1 MNKLI
6 KQALDSI
13 GIKSFYI
20 TKESYEGE
28 CVVYNYISKPSYYA
42 DNKLQGTEYTILL
55 NVYSKSKIEETKSKV
70 INVLNAHGIRGGV
83 SQKTMKE
90 ENGMYNTPIQFNGF
104 MREER
109 LS

>member
-13 GIKSFYI
+13 GINSFYI

-42 DNKLQGTEYTILL
+42 DNKLKGTEYTILL

-70 INVLNAHGIRGGV
+70 INVLNAYGIRGGV
-83 SQKTMKE
+83 AQKTMKE
-90 ENGMYNTPIQFNGF
+90 EDGLFNTPIQFNRF
-104 MREER
+104 MRN
-109 LS
+109 

>member
-20 TKESYEGE
+20 TKETYEGE

-42 DNKLQGTEYTILL
+42 DNKLQGTEYTILI

-70 INVLNAHGIRGGV
+70 ISVMNTYGIRGGV
-83 SQKTMKE
+83 AQKTMKE
-90 ENGMYNTPIQFNGF
+90 ENGLFNTPIELNGY
-104 MREER
+104 MREGR

>member
-28 CVVYNYISKPSYYA
+28 CVVYNYISKPSYYS
-42 DNKLQGTEYTILL
+42 DNTKQGTEYTVLL
-55 NVYSKSKIEETKSKV
+55 NVYSKSGIETTKTKV
-70 INVLNAHGIRGGV
+70 IKAMNDNGIKGGIA
-83 SQKTMKE
+83 QKTMKE
-90 ENGMYNTPIQFNGF
+90 ENGLFNTPIQFNGF
-104 MREER
+104 MRN
-109 LS
+109 